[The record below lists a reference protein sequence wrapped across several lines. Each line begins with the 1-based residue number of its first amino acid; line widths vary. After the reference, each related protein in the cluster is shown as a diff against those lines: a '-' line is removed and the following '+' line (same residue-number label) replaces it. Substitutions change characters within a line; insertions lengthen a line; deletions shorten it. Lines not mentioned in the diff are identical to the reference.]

1 LGRLSK
7 GIKMDL
13 EFDYVHK
20 IIKTGL
26 PDADVIVEDMTGTKD
41 HLAITVISDAFEGKM
56 LFQQHQILMNLLK
69 DELKNRIHAVKLE
82 TFTKSKYAQLNKG

>member
-1 LGRLSK
+1 
-7 GIKMDL
+7 MDT
-13 EFDYVHK
+13 EFEYVQK
-20 IIKTGL
+20 IIKSGL
-26 PDADVIVEDMTGTKD
+26 PDAEVIIEDMTGTKD

-82 TFTKSKYAQLNKG
+82 TFTKSKYSQLNKG